1 VPIGWR
7 VLGVALA
14 SAISVTV
21 ASSVAPAAAAA
32 RIATRVAW
40 PGSTRGLTVG
50 RTGIRSAIAAGQ
62 VALCILALVLTGMF
76 ARGLSRVASVDVG
89 FSDPEH
95 VLLVDTDFGAARL
108 TDAAGTAALERLVTQ
123 LRAIPGVQS
132 ATVASMVPLGFG
144 GRRIVEARVAGYA
157 PAPNENMSVERA
169 HVGAKYATTMKIAVV
184 EGRDILDEDRA
195 ATTPVALVNQA
206 FVTRFLPGRPAIG
219 NQVDVAGGWATIVG
233 VLHDGKYDRLDEPL
247 HPVVYVPYAQWFLPS
262 MTIHVRTTEDPR
274 AVADPVRQALLSIN
288 MDLPALQTRTL
299 AEHISAST
307 FVPRTGTRVL
317 SAVSAAAI
325 GLAIVG
331 LYGSLSF
338 AVAVRARE
346 FGIRLALG
354 AGARRIARD
363 VFTQALVVVG
373 AGVAVGS
380 GLGLFAGQILKA
392 HVSSVGSVDPLL
404 WIGSVLLLCV
414 AAAIAAFGPARRAVR
429 IDPAT
434 SVRGD

>member
-1 VPIGWR
+1 V
-7 VLGVALA
+7 
-14 SAISVTV
+14 S
-21 ASSVAPAAAAA
+21 
-32 RIATRVAW
+32 
-40 PGSTRGLTVG
+40 
-50 RTGIRSAIAAGQ
+50 
-62 VALCILALVLTGMF
+62 
-76 ARGLSRVASVDVG
+76 
-89 FSDPEH
+89 
-95 VLLVDTDFGAARL
+95 
-108 TDAAGTAALERLVTQ
+108 
-123 LRAIPGVQS
+123 
-132 ATVASMVPLGFG
+132 
-144 GRRIVEARVAGYA
+144 
-157 PAPNENMSVERA
+157 
-169 HVGAKYATTMKIAVV
+169 
-184 EGRDILDEDRA
+184 
-195 ATTPVALVNQA
+195 
-206 FVTRFLPGRPAIG
+206 
-219 NQVDVAGGWATIVG
+219 
-233 VLHDGKYDRLDEPL
+233 
-247 HPVVYVPYAQWFLPS
+247 
-262 MTIHVRTTEDPR
+262 
-274 AVADPVRQALLSIN
+274 DPVRQALLSIN